1 MADVSKFSTYIV
13 LKVIPTVSKF
23 STYIV
28 INRTRIQKTFNFD
41 YVIEGDSL
49 INEWNFDYRVQ
60 LGKTFTFNYRIML
73 SKSFDFDYA
82 INWFV
87 NKSFDFDYRVQL
99 GKEFDFDYAI
109 GGTITRSWTF
119 DYKVLNG
126 VIKSFDFDYAVNIIS
141 KSFYVTYMVNPIRP
155 VYKEWTFDY
164 EVGVNNSAIGGK
176 DILLLPEVPIT
187 ERWEWTTAIS
197 RSEDGSEQRQS
208 LRQYPR
214 VNSVFRYLMLDD
226 RDRRTRI
233 EEIMSNMRSMMK
245 VPQYQYGVYTTAD
258 RIAGASTIP
267 CDTATTDI
275 RVGDLVYYF
284 TADDFIG
291 RLTRATAVSSDSVT
305 VSPVLEFDLPKN
317 SWVAPAINMSIN
329 DGSGLAM
336 RSIAGTSELAL
347 TAEKVRPLVRPGA
360 PSELVPSFKGYPL
373 LQLRPSA
380 DADVTDLFAANV
392 RTMDDAVD
400 VAPVRFP
407 TWKMP
412 AMSGNRMFRT
422 KRLFEFDFWREFAAK
437 IVGSRVPFFLPTY
450 RADIIP
456 VDPNASGATFVAR
469 GTMPYITFSAP
480 AYKQVMIE
488 KTSGTTIHTITSVSL
503 SGDNTIITLDS
514 GDVEDAIKIGY
525 VNLVRIDNDVIQLE
539 HHQEYTIIT
548 MTVRTVYE

>member
-1 MADVSKFSTYIV
+1 MADVSKFSTYVV
-13 LKVIPTVSKF
+13 LKVITTVSKF

-28 INRTRIQKTFNFD
+28 VNRTRIQKTFDFS
-41 YVIEGDSL
+41 YAVEGDSL
-49 INEWNFDYRVQ
+49 FNVWDFNYRIQ
-60 LGKTFTFNYRIML
+60 FGKTFTFNYKIML

-87 NKSFDFDYRVQL
+87 NKSFNFDYRIQL
-99 GKEFDFDYAI
+99 GKEFDFDYTI
-109 GGTITRSWTF
+109 GGTVARVWSF

-126 VIKSFDFDYAVNIIS
+126 VIKTFDFDYGIKTLS
-141 KSFYVTYMVNPIRP
+141 KSFYFTYMVNPIRP
-155 VYKEWTFDY
+155 VHKEWIFDY

-176 DILLLPEVPIT
+176 DVLLLPEVPIT

-208 LRQYPR
+208 LRQHPR
-214 VNSVFRYLMLDD
+214 INSVFRYLMLDD

-233 EEIMSNMRSMMK
+233 EEIMSNIRSMMK
-245 VPQYQYGVYTTAD
+245 VPQYQYGVYTTVD
-258 RIAGASTIP
+258 RSVGANTIP
-267 CDTATTDI
+267 CDMATTDI

-284 TADDFIG
+284 TADDFNG
-291 RLTRATAVSSDSVT
+291 GLTRATAVSSGSVT

-317 SWVAPAINMSIN
+317 SWVTPAINMSIN

-336 RSIAGTSELAL
+336 RSIAGASELAL
-347 TAEKVRPLVRPGA
+347 TAEKVRPVLRPGA
-360 PSELVPSFKGYPL
+360 PSGLVPSFKGYPL